1 MRFQGTVAWV
11 TGGASGIGLAAA
23 QRFAAEGARVAVSD
37 LNAPGCD
44 DAVAAITAAG
54 GSAIAVPCDVRSLD
68 ACVAAVARIEQ
79 EWGRLDHV
87 FANAGVVGAG
97 GIEFTS
103 EDDFAALIDVN
114 LVGVFRTTKAA
125 LPLMR
130 GSDSG
135 SIVITSS
142 VEGIIGNAL
151 LPGYSTAKTALL
163 GLTRALAAEAAPTIR
178 VNAVNP
184 GYIESPMTE
193 PVAQMMPEFKQAWAQ
208 KALLGRV
215 GTVDDV
221 VGVVLFLCSSDAA
234 FVTGESVAID
244 GGAVAVR

>member
-44 DAVAAITAAG
+44 AAVAAITAAG

-114 LVGVFRTTKAA
+114 LVGVFRTAKAA
-125 LPLMR
+125 LPALKRAGGGAM
-130 GSDSG
+130 
-135 SIVITSS
+135 VFMSS
-142 VEGIIGNAL
+142 VEGLVGSGF
-151 LPGYSTAKTALL
+151 LPAYCSAKTGLL
-163 GLTRALAAEAAPTIR
+163 GLCRSLADEGGPAGVR
-178 VNAVNP
+178 VNCVNP
-184 GYIESPMTE
+184 GYTLTPMTE
-193 PVAQMMPEFKQAWAQ
+193 PLGVTDHFVSLTPMGRAGRPEDIAAAVA
-208 KALLGRV
+208 
-215 GTVDDV
+215 
-221 VGVVLFLCSSDAA
+221 FLCSDDAS
-234 FVTGESVAID
+234 FVTGQWLAVD
-244 GGAVAVR
+244 GGMTSVR